1 MGGERVGSAVSRTQS
16 GRSFREFSDADDDD
30 DQGFRDKLA
39 QRNAANTDYFQ
50 GKRSTDV
57 VHKIAQREAEL
68 ANQLEDKLKRFIGG
82 LSNPH
87 DHSNFCKRTPR
98 HHLIGARAAGARLWS
113 LELCRWSTWPT
124 TDRSCALRAMA
135 SSATVLRA
143 GNEWQNALKLS
154 NAN

>member
-30 DQGFRDKLA
+30 DQGFRDILA

-68 ANQLEDKLKRFIGG
+68 ANQLEDKLKRFDRGPLQSTRSQQLLQEDATASLDRRKG
-82 LSNPH
+82 RGRSALEPGAVSLVDMANNRQKLRP
-87 DHSNFCKRTPR
+87 PR
-98 HHLIGARAAGARLWS
+98 YGQQRNGPAGW
-113 LELCRWSTWPT
+113 
-124 TDRSCALRAMA
+124 
-135 SSATVLRA
+135 
-143 GNEWQNALKLS
+143 
-154 NAN
+154 